1 MACRIDAPGHQ
12 VDSSNTM
19 NISSLFGMNNPR
31 TLAAFLHDIVA
42 AAAAWI
48 LAFYLRFNFDVPE
61 YFLQAA
67 FSALFWVLPLFSV
80 LFITFGLYRGLWRFA
95 SLDDLQHLVY
105 SAGLGALLTT
115 TLVLLFSVAG
125 IPRSV
130 LLLHPLLLALF
141 MGGSRFA
148 YRSWKEHRLYGPAKL
163 RGQPVFLLGAGE
175 AADSLLREMGRS
187 RQWYAVGLL
196 DDNPSRV
203 GRRLR
208 RLPVLGRLD
217 EVGELA
223 QKYSVRHVIM
233 AMPGAKP
240 AERRR
245 AAELAAEAGL
255 AVLTMPSYDDLLAGR
270 LSVSNIRRV
279 ELEDLLGRDP
289 VTLDNAGLHEFLEGC
304 VVLVTGAGGSIGSE
318 LCRQIAS
325 LNPASLVLLENSEFA
340 LYQVVEEL
348 TWRFPKLSLAPFVA
362 DIRDCSR
369 VSEVLAAVKP
379 RVVFHAAAYKHVPLL
394 ERDNAWQGVKVNAFG
409 TLSVAR
415 AALACGVEKFVMI
428 STDKAINPTNVM
440 GATKRLAERV
450 CCYFGKKGK
459 TKFLVVRFGNVLG
472 SNGSVI
478 PKFREQIARGGP
490 ITITHPDIVRYFMT
504 IPEAAQLVLQA
515 GFIGRGGEIF
525 VLEMGDPVRIVDL
538 AKDMIRLSGVSENE
552 IQISFTGLRPG
563 EKLFEELLA
572 DDETTLPTPCQKL
585 RVAKFSDT
593 MSEAEFVRLHDWLS
607 VAVRATPETKAG
619 LLDFVPEYF
628 PEVAN

>member
-1 MACRIDAPGHQ
+1 MKYF
-12 VDSSNTM
+12 
-19 NISSLFGMNNPR
+19 SLFGMNNPR
-31 TLAAFLHDIVA
+31 TLAAFLHDVA
-42 AAAAWI
+42 AAAVAWV
-48 LAFYLRFNFDVPE
+48 LAFYLRFNFEVPE
-61 YFLQAA
+61 PFLS
-67 FSALFWVLPLFSV
+67 SALSALLWVLPLFAV
-80 LFITFGLYRGLWRFA
+80 LFVAFGLYRGLWRFA
-95 SLDDLQHLVY
+95 SLDDLQHLIY

-115 TLVLLFSVAG
+115 TLVLLFGITG

-130 LLLHPLLLALF
+130 LVLHPLLLALF

-196 DDNPSRV
+196 DDNLSRI

-217 EVGELA
+217 QVKELA
-223 QKYSVRHVIM
+223 EKYSVQHVIM

-289 VTLDNAGLHEFLEGC
+289 VNLNSAGLHDFIERA

-318 LCRQIAS
+318 LCRQIAN
-325 LNPASLVLLENSEFA
+325 LNPRCLVLLENAEFA
-340 LYQVVEEL
+340 LYQLQEEMA
-348 TWRFPKLSLAPFVA
+348 WRFPEL
-362 DIRDCSR
+362 
-369 VSEVLAAVKP
+369 EVLPVLADVRDASRLLEVFQSVKP
-379 RVVFHAAAYKHVPLL
+379 TVVFHAAAYKHVPLL
-394 ERDNAWQGVKVNAFG
+394 EKVNAWQGVLVNVLG

-415 AALACGVEKFVMI
+415 VAMECGVQKFVLV
-428 STDKAINPTNVM
+428 STDKAVNPTNVM
-440 GATKRLAERV
+440 GATKRLAERL
-450 CCYFGKKGK
+450 CRYFDCQGK

-515 GFIGRGGEIF
+515 ACVGQGGEVF
-525 VLEMGDPVRIVDL
+525 VLEMGEPVRIVDL
-538 AKDMIRLSGVSENE
+538 AKDMIRLSGMSDSD
-552 IQISFTGLRPG
+552 IQIHYTGLRPG
-563 EKLFEELLA
+563 EKLYEELLA
-572 DDETTLPTPCQKL
+572 DDETTVPTACQKL
-585 RVAKFSDT
+585 RIAKFSDAI
-593 MSEAEFVRLHDWLS
+593 SEPEFQRIQDWL
-607 VAVRATPETKAG
+607 AGPARAMRETKQG
-619 LLDFVPEYF
+619 LETFVPEYRPTELPNF
-628 PEVAN
+628 TE